1 MLHFICPQGG
11 GYLPDSSY
19 HHKILSLVPYGLR
32 AVAVFPAYFHHY
44 GYGDFVQYSPSECV
58 VFAENEPQIYPYERQ
73 QHRYKRKARNRN
85 VAAAKK
91 RRGYHYTTPPV
102 VYQEFHELLYGF
114 RCVVTV
120 VDHKVCNSSS
130 YECET
135 IKDYEA
141 VYGNKQYMNET

>member
-1 MLHFICPQGG
+1 M
-11 GYLPDSSY
+11 
-19 HHKILSLVPYGLR
+19 PYGLR

-58 VFAENEPQIYPYERQ
+58 VFAEDEPPIYHYKRQ
-73 QHRYKRKARNRN
+73 QRRYKRKARNRS
-85 VAAAKK
+85 VAAKK
-91 RRGYHYTTPPV
+91 RRYHYTTPV
-102 VYQEFHELLYGF
+102 VYSEYHELLYGF
-114 RCVVTV
+114 RCIVTV

-141 VYGNKQYMNET
+141 VYGNGNAGALLEFSQDGYKLSSSLEVMKFLNSAPF